1 MRKLISVIIAL
12 CLAVMPALALA
23 DSELAPS
30 SFSWV
35 TDDLFE
41 LYDLGFSI
49 TLPEGWSHADEA
61 TLNAMNGLD
70 ENGNIID
77 DGTESVSALTPTAIA
92 VIYNADYSVST
103 IISCE
108 DVEDPE
114 AVTTIDQYMELLAND
129 IVSSSSGEDGV
140 TYSYDPTTIS
150 DATLCTQTFR
160 ELAVTGSDGT
170 IIDLLVCRSGMGSY
184 YFFMIVGTGDNIGA
198 FAVDFVSAINEIEA
212 VG

>member
-35 TDDLFE
+35 TDEQFE

-103 IISCE
+103 VISCE

-160 ELAVTGSDGT
+160 EMAVNGSDGS
-170 IIDLLVCRSGMGSY
+170 IIDLLVCHSGMGTY
-184 YFFMIVGTGDNIGA
+184 YSFMIIGTGDSIGA
-198 FAVDFVSAINEIEA
+198 FAVDFVTSINEIEA

>member
-1 MRKLISVIIAL
+1 
-12 CLAVMPALALA
+12 
-23 DSELAPS
+23 
-30 SFSWV
+30 
-35 TDDLFE
+35 
-41 LYDLGFSI
+41 
-49 TLPEGWSHADEA
+49 
-61 TLNAMNGLD
+61 MNGLD

-160 ELAVTGSDGT
+160 EMAVNGSDGS
-170 IIDLLVCRSGMGSY
+170 IIDLLVCHSGMGTY
-184 YFFMIVGTGDNIGA
+184 YSFMIIGTGNSIGA
-198 FAVDFVSAINEIEA
+198 FAVDFVTSINEIEA

>member
-41 LYDLGFSI
+41 LYDLDFSI

-160 ELAVTGSDGT
+160 EMAVNGSDGS
-170 IIDLLVCRSGMGSY
+170 IIDLLVCHSGMGTY
-184 YFFMIVGTGDNIGA
+184 YSFMIIGTGNSIGA
-198 FAVDFVSAINEIEA
+198 FAVDFVTSINEIEA

>member
-30 SFSWV
+30 SFCWV
-35 TDDLFE
+35 TDDMFE

-160 ELAVTGSDGT
+160 EMAVNGSDGS
-170 IIDLLVCRSGMGSY
+170 IIDLLVCHSGMGTY
-184 YFFMIVGTGDNIGA
+184 YSFMIIGTGNSIGA
-198 FAVDFVSAINEIEA
+198 FAVDFVTSINEIEA

>member
-160 ELAVTGSDGT
+160 EMAVNGSDGS
-170 IIDLLVCRSGMGSY
+170 IIDLLVCHSGMGTY
-184 YFFMIVGTGDNIGA
+184 YSFMIIGTGNSIGA
-198 FAVDFVSAINEIEA
+198 FAVDFVTSINEIEA

>member
-160 ELAVTGSDGT
+160 EMAVNGSDGS

>member
-35 TDDLFE
+35 TDEQFE

-160 ELAVTGSDGT
+160 EMAVNGSDGS
-170 IIDLLVCRSGMGSY
+170 IIDLLVCHSGIGTY
-184 YFFMIVGTGDNIGA
+184 YSFMIIGTGNSIGA
-198 FAVDFVSAINEIEA
+198 FAVDFVTSINEIEA

>member
-35 TDDLFE
+35 TDEQFE

-160 ELAVTGSDGT
+160 EMAVNGSDGS
-170 IIDLLVCRSGMGSY
+170 IIDLLVCHSGMGTY
-184 YFFMIVGTGDNIGA
+184 YSFMIIGTGNSIGA
-198 FAVDFVSAINEIEA
+198 FAVDFVTSINEIEA

>member
-12 CLAVMPALALA
+12 CLAVMPTLALA
-23 DSELAPS
+23 DSEPAPS
-30 SFSWV
+30 SFCWV
-35 TDDLFE
+35 TDDMFE

-49 TLPEGWSHADEA
+49 TLPEGWSHADET

-70 ENGNIID
+70 ENGNIVD
-77 DGTESVSALTPTAIA
+77 DGTESVSALNPTAIA

-103 IISCE
+103 TICCE
-108 DVEDPE
+108 EVEDPE
-114 AVTTIDQYMELLAND
+114 AVSTVDQYIELLAND
-129 IVSSSSGEDGV
+129 MVSYNGVDGV
-140 TYSYDPTTIS
+140 TFSYDPTTIS

-184 YFFMIVGTGDNIGA
+184 YFFIIVGTGDNIGA